1 MGIHTGHGS
10 DWKHTQNPKC
20 HITSHNSHFSS
31 QMLLVSV
38 RVLVIFTW
46 FAASTQDVS
55 DTEGETDK
63 HTQHNQTCT
72 PTRTHIYSHITCPS
86 VTWRLHCSVPGC
98 HGNQSGRVGMGIIS
112 NGVCNPG
119 DSCLVTE
126 EREGNRDRR
135 LQWVNDNDKEASGD
149 ACAFVWIRASSES

>member
-1 MGIHTGHGS
+1 MRRVLYDFTEESKITVTIIVQLLCFIPQYNLEASSICITYGWVCTQGTVVIEST
-10 DWKHTQNPKC
+10 HTQNPKC

-38 RVLVIFTW
+38 CVLVIFTW
-46 FAASTQDVS
+46 FAASTRDVS

-86 VTWRLHCSVPGC
+86 VT
-98 HGNQSGRVGMGIIS
+98 
-112 NGVCNPG
+112 
-119 DSCLVTE
+119 
-126 EREGNRDRR
+126 
-135 LQWVNDNDKEASGD
+135 
-149 ACAFVWIRASSES
+149 